1 MGIFDKAIDRL
12 AVAITKASPTAT
24 PIESWQ
30 TNQQNQYGN
39 TVGLPREANLANV
52 PFAPGNPL
60 LPGAINPVR
69 PDGRPD
75 PRRYEFQVA
84 QNINITPTRLIPFQT
99 LRSSADQIDIL
110 RRCIEV
116 IKQKM
121 VGLDWDIVLGEDAV
135 EKVMAETGERSNLRA
150 MQIAKDKFNDEINR
164 MRQFWKQP
172 DVSNGLVFAD
182 WLNMALEEVL
192 VLDAW
197 AVWPQATVGGEILG
211 LQILDGSTIKPLIDD
226 RGMRPTPP
234 NAAYQQILYGFP
246 RSEFS
251 APVET
256 EEADGEFLSDEL
268 QYMVRNRRTNTV
280 YGFSPVERSLTLA
293 DIYLR
298 RQQWLRAEYTDGVL
312 PELLFT
318 STADFGNN
326 PDLLKAYE
334 NVFNDDLAGDTAQRK
349 RARILPTGL
358 EPVQFDGY
366 GEKFK
371 DVLDEYLVNSICGH
385 FGVLPTEIGFAP
397 KTGLGGASFQAG
409 QAESSEVIGVMPL
422 ANWTA
427 RMLSNLSYVFL
438 GMPRE
443 LEFQFAPSG
452 RTDSAGLAAEVDI
465 KRKNGGLTL
474 NEARSRE
481 GLPLIEAP
489 EADQPMI
496 VTSAGVFFVTD
507 EGLVPIAD
515 PNAAP
520 ADGNA
525 VALPQEVETPE
536 ESGSVDGVQEAEAV
550 DDAKKALGA
559 SSASNLASGE
569 ITKYDPNQP
578 RDPKGRFGSA
588 VGNLASQAEAGFSV
602 RAVDFAT
609 PTRGYMVARPEGGV
623 VLDAPDLETTKQGLK
638 DFMAQNKQR
647 FAEDPTL
654 YIGGWKDS
662 NTGKLYLELSDNVA
676 SKRIATELGTRRDQ
690 VAIWDVVGSKE
701 IGTGG
706 TGGANAEPG
715 TSANPDQIYGA
726 GTVIRKGAF
735 GVLRVVGGGAGQSS
749 GTVSEGITGLVDT
762 DLDKY
767 SPNQPRDKRGRFGSY
782 SNWYDND
789 VPIIGNDT
797 VARIGSGDV
806 SVSKEDFIALKKSSA
821 GAYLVGRTE
830 DGRPVFTDER
840 QALHDKMVEDAMLDA
855 PVQANPTYYMLGGG
869 PASGKSTMLG
879 TGKTGI
885 PVDDKG
891 NVHGAVEVNADLF
904 KEKLPEY
911 RTMVAMKDPR
921 AAGYTHEESSYIAK
935 RVQAAGF
942 ETSRS
947 VVLDGVG
954 DSGES
959 GVGKKV
965 LAAKKAGYKT
975 VAVYATIPTKVAIE
989 RATARAERTGRVVP
1003 RKYLTNAHADVSRV
1017 FPYVAKTFD
1026 TVKLFDN
1033 LTEPTIIAT
1042 AKNGKL
1048 TVVDDTAYSSFLA
1061 KGE

>member
-1 MGIFDKAIDRL
+1 MGLFDKAIERL
-12 AVAITKASPTAT
+12 ATAITKASPIAI
-24 PIESWQ
+24 PEHMM
-30 TNQQNQYGN
+30 NQSQNTSYGN
-39 TVGLPREANLANV
+39 TVGLPREPNLGNV
-52 PFAPGNPL
+52 PFAPGVPI

-69 PDGRPD
+69 EDGRPN

-84 QNINITPTRLIPFQT
+84 QNINITPTRLVPFGT
-99 LRSSADQIDIL
+99 LRSAADQIDIL
-110 RRCIEV
+110 RRCVEV

-121 VGLDWDIVLGEDAV
+121 IGLDWDIVLGEDAV
-135 EKVMAETGERSNLRA
+135 EKVMAETGEKSNLRA
-150 MQIAKDKFNDEINR
+150 MQIAKDKYSDDINR

-172 DVSNGLVFAD
+172 DVSNGLLFAD

-197 AVWPQATVGGEILG
+197 AVWPQSTVGGEVLG

-226 RGMRPTPP
+226 RGMRPAPP
-234 NAAYQQILYGFP
+234 TAAFQQILYGFP

-251 APVET
+251 APVES
-256 EEADGEFLSDEL
+256 EEADGEFLADEL

-280 YGFSPVERSLTLA
+280 YGYSPVERALTLA

-427 RMLSNLSYVFL
+427 RMLSNLSYVFM

-496 VTSAGVFFVTD
+496 VTPSGVFFMTD
-507 EGLVPIAD
+507 EGLVPIDD
-515 PNAAP
+515 PGVAAEEE
-520 ADGNA
+520 AEESE
-525 VALPQEVETPE
+525 EVEEVE
-536 ESGSVDGVQEAEAV
+536 ESDLEDGVQEAES
-550 DDAKKALGA
+550 DDVAKKALGA
-559 SSASNLASGE
+559 LSASNLVSGE

-578 RDPKGRFGSA
+578 RDDKGRFGSRL
-588 VGNLASQAEAGFSV
+588 GDLAARAEEGFSV
-602 RAVDFAT
+602 RAVDFKT

-623 VLDAPDLETTKQGLK
+623 VLDAPDLESTKQGLK

-690 VAIWDVVGSKE
+690 VAVWDVVGGNE

-715 TSANPDQIYGA
+715 TSANPDQLYGA
-726 GTVIRKGAF
+726 GTVIRKSAF
-735 GVLRVVGGGAGQSS
+735 GLLRVVGERTGQSS
-749 GTVSEGITGLVDT
+749 GSLSETDTGLNADLEKKFNPGQRRDPKGVPTGGRFTSDARTAAIALSAKAKAAEPRISATMNEIAGITGTELGGFEFRLKTEDSLTDKIKRDAEEKEITAEQAANRLFDPVRYTIVAPTAKYTQVIDDVKRELATRGYNVDKEKNFWLEGSADYKGYHLQLT
-762 DLDKY
+762 
-767 SPNQPRDKRGRFGSY
+767 SPDGMRTELQFH
-782 SNWYDND
+782 
-789 VPIIGNDT
+789 T
-797 VARIGSGDV
+797 
-806 SVSKEDFIALKKSSA
+806 KKSFDVKMNLNHPIYKA
-821 GAYLVGRTE
+821 QTRLGA
-830 DGRPVFTDER
+830 
-840 QALHDKMVEDAMLDA
+840 K
-855 PVQANPTYYMLGGG
+855 N
-869 PASGKSTMLG
+869 
-879 TGKTGI
+879 
-885 PVDDKG
+885 
-891 NVHGAVEVNADLF
+891 
-904 KEKLPEY
+904 
-911 RTMVAMKDPR
+911 
-921 AAGYTHEESSYIAK
+921 
-935 RVQAAGF
+935 
-942 ETSRS
+942 
-947 VVLDGVG
+947 
-954 DSGES
+954 
-959 GVGKKV
+959 VGKK
-965 LAAKKAGYKT
+965 KWTEYQIQMIT
-975 VAVYATIPTKVAIE
+975 NSDTIPTPPGIANYGKMVL
-989 RATARAERTGRVVP
+989 RR
-1003 RKYLTNAHADVSRV
+1003 
-1017 FPYVAKTFD
+1017 D
-1026 TVKLFDN
+1026 THGN
-1033 LTEPTIIAT
+1033 
-1042 AKNGKL
+1042 
-1048 TVVDDTAYSSFLA
+1048 
-1061 KGE
+1061 

>member
-1 MGIFDKAIDRL
+1 MGIFDKAIERL
-12 AVAITKASPTAT
+12 ATAITKASPIAI
-24 PIESWQ
+24 PEHMMS
-30 TNQQNQYGN
+30 QQNNYGN
-39 TVGLPREANLANV
+39 TVGLPREANLGNV
-52 PFAPGNPL
+52 PFAPGVPI

-69 PDGRPD
+69 ADGRPD

-84 QNINITPTRLIPFQT
+84 QNINITPTRLVPFGT
-99 LRSSADQIDIL
+99 LRSAADQIDIL
-110 RRCIEV
+110 RRCVEV

-135 EKVMAETGERSNLRA
+135 EKVMAETGEKSNLRA
-150 MQIAKDKFNDEINR
+150 MQIAKDKYNDDINR

-182 WLNMALEEVL
+182 WLNMALEEIL

-197 AVWPQATVGGEILG
+197 AVWPQATVGGEVLG

-226 RGMRPTPP
+226 RGMRPAPP
-234 NAAYQQILYGFP
+234 TAAFQQILYGFP

-251 APVET
+251 APVES

-280 YGFSPVERSLTLA
+280 YGYSPVERALTLA

-358 EPVQFDGY
+358 NPVQFDGY

-427 RMLSNLSYVFL
+427 RMLSNLSYVFM

-496 VTSAGVFFVTD
+496 VTPSGVFFMTD
-507 EGLVPIAD
+507 EGLVPID
-515 PNAAP
+515 NPEVAA
-520 ADGNA
+520 
-525 VALPQEVETPE
+525 EEKPE
-536 ESGSVDGVQEAEAV
+536 EAEESEESELEDGVQEAES
-550 DDAKKALGA
+550 DDVAKKALGA
-559 SSASNLASGE
+559 SSASNLVSGE
-569 ITKYDPNQP
+569 ITKYDPSQP

-588 VGNLASQAEAGFSV
+588 LGNLASQAESGFSV

-623 VLDAPDLETTKQGLK
+623 VLDAPDLESTKQGLK
-638 DFMAQNKQR
+638 DFMAQNKAR

-690 VAIWDVVGSKE
+690 VAVWDVVGSKE

-735 GVLRVVGGGAGQSS
+735 GLLRVVGERTGQSS
-749 GTVSEGITGLVDT
+749 GSLSETDT
-762 DLDKY
+762 SELNKY
-767 SPNQPRDKRGRFGSY
+767 PGQPRDDAGRFSTGGAHGSSSTGLLARAKEVEPRNTAILSGIAGKY
-782 SNWYDND
+782 GAEMHGLKFKLKTQQSLARKIKQDAEEKYDGDTEKAASKIND
-789 VPIIGNDT
+789 SLRYTMVTDTGNYVGMAESVMTDLRAEGYQVSPAT
-797 VARIGSGDV
+797 TKNFWQDGSM
-806 SVSKEDFIALKKSSA
+806 
-821 GAYLVGRTE
+821 Y
-830 DGRPVFTDER
+830 
-840 QALHDKMVEDAMLDA
+840 
-855 PVQANPTYYMLGGG
+855 
-869 PASGKSTMLG
+869 
-879 TGKTGI
+879 
-885 PVDDKG
+885 KG
-891 NVHGAVEVNADLF
+891 VNAQMISPEGHRMELQF
-904 KEKLPEY
+904 HTKESIFVKEVQNHKIY
-911 RTMVAMKDPR
+911 MVQR
-921 AAGYTHEESSYIAK
+921 
-935 RVQAAGF
+935 
-942 ETSRS
+942 
-947 VVLDGVG
+947 
-954 DSGES
+954 
-959 GVGKKV
+959 
-965 LAAKKAGYKT
+965 
-975 VAVYATIPTKVAIE
+975 TIPKFTKEWKRMEKTMIVNMDK
-989 RATARAERTGRVVP
+989 VP
-1003 RKYLTNAHADVSRV
+1003 TPPNVQSIGTLV
-1017 FPYVAKTFD
+1017 P
-1026 TVKLFDN
+1026 
-1033 LTEPTIIAT
+1033 
-1042 AKNGKL
+1042 
-1048 TVVDDTAYSSFLA
+1048 
-1061 KGE
+1061 KG

>member
-1 MGIFDKAIDRL
+1 MGIFDKAIERL
-12 AVAITKASPTAT
+12 ATAITKASPIAI
-24 PIESWQ
+24 PEHMM
-30 TNQQNQYGN
+30 NQSQNNGYGN
-39 TVGLPREANLANV
+39 TVGLPREPNLGSV
-52 PFAPGNPL
+52 PFAPGVPI

-69 PDGRPD
+69 ADGRPD

-84 QNINITPTRLIPFQT
+84 QNINITPTRLVPFGT
-99 LRSSADQIDIL
+99 LRSAADQIDIL
-110 RRCIEV
+110 RRCVEV

-135 EKVMAETGERSNLRA
+135 EKVMAETGEKSNLRA
-150 MQIAKDKFNDEINR
+150 MQIAKDKYNDDINR

-197 AVWPQATVGGEILG
+197 AVWPQSTVGGEVLG

-226 RGMRPTPP
+226 RGMRPAPP
-234 NAAYQQILYGFP
+234 TAAFQQILYGFP

-256 EEADGEFLSDEL
+256 EEADGEFLADEL

-280 YGFSPVERSLTLA
+280 YGYSPVERALTLA

-427 RMLSNLSYVFL
+427 RMLSNLSHVFL

-452 RTDSAGLAAEVDI
+452 RQDSAGIAAEVDI

-496 VTSAGVFFVTD
+496 VTPSGVFFMTD
-507 EGLVPIAD
+507 EGLVPIDNPEA
-515 PNAAP
+515 AAP
-520 ADGNA
+520 
-525 VALPQEVETPE
+525 LE
-536 ESGSVDGVQEAEAV
+536 ESQEIEETEIEESEESELEDGVQEAESNDA
-550 DDAKKALGA
+550 AKKALGA
-559 SSASNLASGE
+559 SSASNLVSGE
-569 ITKYDPNQP
+569 ITKYDPSQP

-588 VGNLASQAEAGFSV
+588 LGNLASQAESGFSV

-623 VLDAPDLETTKQGLK
+623 VLDAPDLESTKQGLK
-638 DFMAQNKQR
+638 TFMDQNKQR
-647 FAEDPTL
+647 FADDPTL
-654 YIGGWKDS
+654 YIGGWKDA

-690 VAIWDVVGSKE
+690 VAVWDVVSSRE

-735 GVLRVVGGGAGQSS
+735 GLLRVVGRGARQSS
-749 GTVSEGITGLVDT
+749 GSTSETDTGELN
-762 DLDKY
+762 KY
-767 SPNQPRDKRGRFGSY
+767 PGQARDDRGRFSTGGAHGAS
-782 SNWYDND
+782 SNALL
-789 VPIIGNDT
+789 
-797 VARIGSGDV
+797 ARA
-806 SVSKEDFIALKKSSA
+806 KE
-821 GAYLVGRTE
+821 
-830 DGRPVFTDER
+830 
-840 QALHDKMVEDAMLDA
+840 VEPRNTAIL
-855 PVQANPTYYMLGGG
+855 
-869 PASGKSTMLG
+869 
-879 TGKTGI
+879 TGI
-885 PVDDKG
+885 AQK
-891 NVHGAVEVNADLF
+891 NGAEMYGLKHKLKTQQSLARKIEQDAD
-904 KEKLPEY
+904 EKYDGDTEKAASKINDSLRY
-911 RTMVAMKDPR
+911 TMVAETGNYTSMAQSTLADLSAEGYQINNTKNFWQEGSMYKGINVQLTSPEGHRMELQFHSKD
-921 AAGYTHEESSYIAK
+921 S
-935 RVQAAGF
+935 
-942 ETSRS
+942 
-947 VVLDGVG
+947 
-954 DSGES
+954 
-959 GVGKKV
+959 
-965 LAAKKAGYKT
+965 
-975 VAVYATIPTKVAIE
+975 VAVKEVNHKIYQVQRKIPKFVPEWKAMEKTMISNMDKV
-989 RATARAERTGRVVP
+989 
-1003 RKYLTNAHADVSRV
+1003 
-1017 FPYVAKTFD
+1017 
-1026 TVKLFDN
+1026 
-1033 LTEPTIIAT
+1033 PTPPGVESIGT
-1042 AKNGKL
+1042 L
-1048 TVVDDTAYSSFLA
+1048 VE
-1061 KGE
+1061 KG